1 LAAVVSKLP
10 EGRMRVRRRDLMR
23 HLRTLEAA
31 FESGTIVPCSF
42 GTVLQSEA
50 AVESELLVSRRG
62 ELMRLLDRLEGRVQM
77 NVKAVYDED
86 EILREVVAA
95 DPRIAALRQKTREGG
110 DAAYYDSIRLGEL
123 VSAALAQRR
132 AQDEELVLARLLP
145 EADDA
150 VSEEAD
156 EMQVLKASFLVS
168 RERLE
173 RFDDALDALAAS
185 EAPRVRFESFGP
197 LPPTA
202 FASLEAGS

>member
-1 LAAVVSKLP
+1 LAAIVSRLP
-10 EGRMRVRRRDLMR
+10 ERRMRVRRRDLMR

-31 FESGTIVPCSF
+31 FESGTVVPCSF
-42 GTVLQSEA
+42 GTVLQSET
-50 AVESELLVSRRG
+50 AVESELLVSRRE
-62 ELMRLLDRLEGRVQM
+62 ELMRLLNRLEGRVQM
-77 NVKAVYDED
+77 NVKAVYDEE

-95 DPRIAALRQKTREGG
+95 DSAIAALRQRTRERG
-110 DAAYYDSIRLGEL
+110 DAAYYENVRLGEL
-123 VSAALAQRR
+123 VSTALAQRR
-132 AQDEELVLARLLP
+132 AQDEELVLGRLLA

-150 VSEEAD
+150 VSEQAG
-156 EMQVLKASFLVS
+156 EMHVLKASFLVS

-185 EAPRVRFESFGP
+185 EAPRLRFESFGP

>member
-1 LAAVVSKLP
+1 
-10 EGRMRVRRRDLMR
+10 MRVRRRDLMR

>member
-1 LAAVVSKLP
+1 
-10 EGRMRVRRRDLMR
+10 
-23 HLRTLEAA
+23 
-31 FESGTIVPCSF
+31 
-42 GTVLQSEA
+42 
-50 AVESELLVSRRG
+50 
-62 ELMRLLDRLEGRVQM
+62 M